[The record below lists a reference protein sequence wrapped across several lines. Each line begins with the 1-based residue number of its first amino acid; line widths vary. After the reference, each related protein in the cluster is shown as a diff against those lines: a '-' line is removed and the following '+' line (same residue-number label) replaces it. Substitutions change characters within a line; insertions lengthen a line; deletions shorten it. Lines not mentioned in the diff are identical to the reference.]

1 LLRKTDISNK
11 KRLKSKKAIEEIFN
25 SGNVVYSS
33 DKSLRAHYLIHS
45 SSVKCG
51 IKSSVAVSKK
61 AGKSVWR
68 NRAKRL
74 IREANRLNNQEV
86 FDSCLQKNKQL
97 EIIFITNN
105 LNETNNSTIAL
116 NDVQKPI
123 EEILNRVREE
133 LIASSL

>member
-1 LLRKTDISNK
+1 LLRKTDINNK
-11 KRLKSKKAIEEIFN
+11 KRLKSKKAIENIFN

-45 SSVKCG
+45 SSVECG

-86 FDSCLQKNKQL
+86 FDSCLKKNKQL
-97 EIIFITNN
+97 EIIFTTNN
-105 LNETNNSTIAL
+105 LNEKNKRTITL
-116 NDVQKPI
+116 IDVQKPI
-123 EEILNRVREE
+123 EEILSRVKGE
-133 LIASSL
+133 LISSSF